1 MLSEGK
7 KKMLRATAN
16 FILGYC
22 RNGVENIRICADTE
36 DDTPYVSVSVW
47 GKDDQL
53 IYEWSDFPKKEG
65 EL

>member
-1 MLSEGK
+1 MLSEGQ

-16 FILGYC
+16 FIFGYC
-22 RNGVENIRICADTE
+22 RNGVENIRICADVE
-36 DDTPYVSVSVW
+36 DDTPYVSVVVW
-47 GKDDQL
+47 GKNDQI

>member
-1 MLSEGK
+1 MLSEGQ
-7 KKMLRATAN
+7 KKMLRAMAD
-16 FILGYC
+16 FLLGYC

-47 GKDDQL
+47 GKGDQL
-53 IYEWSDFPKKEG
+53 IYEWSDFPKKEA

>member
-1 MLSEGK
+1 MLSEGQK
-7 KKMLRATAN
+7 EMLRAMAN

-36 DDTPYVSVSVW
+36 GGTPYVSVSVW